1 MSTIKKFE
9 DLEIWQEA
17 RALAKDIYLLVN
29 ESQNAIDLSLKNQI
43 IRSSGSIMDNIAE
56 GFERSGNKEFKQFL
70 SISKGS
76 CGELRSQLY
85 RLLDFSI
92 ISNDTF
98 SAFEGRSLSLS
109 RRISSFINYLNK
121 SELKGSKF
129 QRKPEI
135 PSTSQA
141 IQT

>member
-1 MSTIKKFE
+1 
-9 DLEIWQEA
+9 
-17 RALAKDIYLLVN
+17 
-29 ESQNAIDLSLKNQI
+29 
-43 IRSSGSIMDNIAE
+43 MDNIAE

-135 PSTSQA
+135 TSTSQA